1 MYTFLE
7 EDGMYKIREFDGI
20 DGIDHVIATFDDEG
34 KAKEVF
40 HNLKRGSGFA
50 GATPKYFGTVH
61 FSVDNR

>member
-20 DGIDHVIATFDDEG
+20 NDIDHVIATFDDES

>member
-20 DGIDHVIATFDDEG
+20 NGTDHVIATFDDEG